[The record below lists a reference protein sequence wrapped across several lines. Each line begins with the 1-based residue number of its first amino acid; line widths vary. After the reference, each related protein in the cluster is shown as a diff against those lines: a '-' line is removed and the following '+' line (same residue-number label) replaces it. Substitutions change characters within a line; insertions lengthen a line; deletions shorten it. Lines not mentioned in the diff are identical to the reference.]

1 MNWRDLKK
9 DCLYRDI
16 TTGFVFKVKDIKFQN
31 NNYYLFWRAR
41 NKKSLEDRIFK
52 DNVSRINF
60 NNIVEEKDF
69 EKYEN

>member
-9 DCLYRDI
+9 DCLYREI
-16 TTGFVFKVKDIKFQN
+16 TTGFVFKVKDIKLQN

-52 DNVSRINF
+52 DNVSKINF